1 MLAIVMKLHLG
12 GVETGLAIDKVT
24 DSGVFDYHFGPERI
38 AWETEEICTVG
49 SSNFNNNISPA
60 GKDMLG
66 VLDGLVWKSLGDY
79 LI

>member
-12 GVETGLAIDKVT
+12 SVKTGLAVDKAT
-24 DSGVFDYHFGPERI
+24 DSGVFDYHLGPEGI
-38 AWETEEICTVG
+38 VWETEEICTVR

>member
-24 DSGVFDYHFGPERI
+24 DSGVFDYHFGPETI
-38 AWETEEICTVG
+38 AWKTEEICTVG
-49 SSNFNNNISPA
+49 SSNFDNDICPA
-60 GKDMLG
+60 SKDMLG
-66 VLDGLVWKSLGDY
+66 MLDGLVWKCFGDY